1 MESSIKRRLNWL
13 YAALLISLIFLGWL
27 IVRSGID
34 LVSPD
39 GSYTVCYSCY
49 ESDVDLFEV
58 GEYIFA
64 GLLLLR
70 LLRWTKGVSQM
81 ELIAALLCWLCVAF
95 LLLRL
100 DVASIILT
108 IRLGNKPLLAWMVC
122 YLAVAPVLIFLWFTR
137 GAEPNEE

>member
-1 MESSIKRRLNWL
+1 MERKLNWC
-13 YAALLISLIFLGWL
+13 YAGLLVSLIVLGWL
-27 IVRSGID
+27 IAHSGIH

-39 GSYTVCYSCY
+39 GTYTVCYVCY
-49 ESDVDLFEV
+49 ESDEDLFEV

-70 LLRWTKGVSQM
+70 LLRWTEGVSQT

-100 DVASIILT
+100 NVASILLT
-108 IRLGNKPLLAWMVC
+108 IRLGNRLLLAWMVC
-122 YLAVAPVLIFLWFTR
+122 YIAVAPVLFTLR
-137 GAEPNEE
+137 YASTEKLLGNVKD